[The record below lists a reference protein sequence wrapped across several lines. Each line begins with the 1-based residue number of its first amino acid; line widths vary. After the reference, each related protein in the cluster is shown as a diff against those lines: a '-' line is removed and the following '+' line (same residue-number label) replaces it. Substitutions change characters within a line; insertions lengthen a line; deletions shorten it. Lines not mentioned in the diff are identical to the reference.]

1 MAKVRES
8 LDEVKGLTEYQDQKA
23 TRLLTILSFLSALA
37 GGLLT
42 IFSKAYPFQT
52 YLIGSDI
59 NWQAVLVI
67 TAYALFG
74 VFVVLAISGALVVF
88 YATKTRFKWPKE
100 TDAPRSRLFYAGI
113 VSAPPQA
120 WAKSFVTGSGPNKEF
135 IPATELQLSYTKD
148 YILESYLV
156 AAKVADKLRYLM
168 PAQKILYL
176 TVKVMLAWVL
186 VEPRRIVLPLREM
199 FDMCLRRTSE
209 IKHAAPHEGDQIA
222 RTSGT
227 LHHVAEALVGMA
239 GYERLRFADCGHY
252 QFCIELGRDG
262 NRAPVRR

>member
-1 MAKVRES
+1 MKNNSESLGSFTAVWDAFRNADMSHFPISKAINPEGGLDVVIVSQILKELEDVNLPKDPAKASEMASVMAKVRES

-23 TRLLTILSFLSALA
+23 TRLLTIVSFLSALA

-52 YLIGSDI
+52 YLIGSAI
-59 NWQAVLVI
+59 NWQAVFVI
-67 TAYALFG
+67 AAYVLFG

-100 TDAPRSRLFYAGI
+100 AEAPRSRLFYAGI
-113 VSAPPQA
+113 VSAPPHA

-135 IPATELQLSYTKD
+135 VSATELQFSYTKD

-168 PAQKILYL
+168 PAQNILYL

-186 VEPRRIVLPLREM
+186 VVGLVAL
-199 FDMCLRRTSE
+199 
-209 IKHAAPHEGDQIA
+209 AVQGAP
-222 RTSGT
+222 S
-227 LHHVAEALVGMA
+227 
-239 GYERLRFADCGHY
+239 
-252 QFCIELGRDG
+252 
-262 NRAPVRR
+262 